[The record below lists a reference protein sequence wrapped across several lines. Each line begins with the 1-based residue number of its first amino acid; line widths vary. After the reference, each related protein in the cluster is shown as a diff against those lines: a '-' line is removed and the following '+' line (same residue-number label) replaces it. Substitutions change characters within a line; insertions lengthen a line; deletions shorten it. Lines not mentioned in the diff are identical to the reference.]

1 MGSPVLETILGATV
15 GASTGIADSR
25 RLGGTED
32 AKLGAVEGE
41 PVVGLP
47 AVGARVGN
55 SVAAVGTS
63 VGNIK
68 LGDVGGCCE
77 GLAVGAME
85 SGSTEGASEG
95 EEFGVLLGTAVGRPV
110 LGRPEGLDE
119 GAGVEGAAD
128 SASVGCCVLGR

>member
-1 MGSPVLETILGATV
+1 M

-25 RLGGTED
+25 RLRGTED

-47 AVGARVGN
+47 ARVGN

-63 VGNIK
+63 VGNTE
-68 LGDVGGCCE
+68 LGDVGGGCE

-95 EEFGVLLGTAVGRPV
+95 EELGVLLGTAVGRPV

-128 SASVGCCVLGR
+128 GASVGCSVLGR